1 MSTHSS
7 EAPESQ
13 DASEDQHQ
21 PLKPDEVRRR
31 ATRGIAQLAARGVAI
46 RALGFVG
53 NIVLAKLLAPSDFGA
68 VAIGT
73 TVLVFVTLIS
83 DGGLGAALV
92 RGDYRPTR
100 LMFEQLLGFQLAI
113 AVGVTLVAVGLAPF
127 FGRTGWITAVM
138 TASFCIAVFRSSGF
152 IQLDRNLMFRQV
164 AMIDVV
170 EMIAYLT
177 WAIGAVLLGAGVWG
191 LATASVARAFV
202 ATGFVLRAA
211 PMRVLRPRFR
221 LTEIRPLLGFGVRFG
236 AINVVGLLRDQG
248 LNIGIAAV
256 SGLGT
261 LGIWSMAYR
270 FIQIPFLL
278 FESLW
283 RVTFPAMARLI
294 EAGEDPRPAVE
305 NMLTRSAVVTGA
317 MLCALVGATPGLIP
331 AVFDPEWHPIVDVL
345 PWACAGLLVGGP
357 ISVSVAGFLFARGD
371 ARTALR
377 GAVLHTIAALAISLA
392 LLPVIGITA
401 LGLGAFAST
410 CVEGV
415 VLGTRA
421 RRGHQ
426 IEIVR
431 PLLVPTVMAIAAGAA
446 GWAIARLVMPHGVG
460 AAAGGVAALCVFV
473 SGVALLSPTALR
485 DTVGMAT
492 RSLRAGV

>member
-1 MSTHSS
+1 VTTPPGESADSDAVQD
-7 EAPESQ
+7 EAER
-13 DASEDQHQ
+13 
-21 PLKPDEVRRR
+21 LKPDEVRRR

-46 RALGFVG
+46 RALGFIG
-53 NIVLAKLLAPSDFGA
+53 NIVLATLLTPSDFGA

-92 RGDYRPTR
+92 RGDHRPTR

-138 TASFCIAVFRSSGF
+138 TASFCVAVFRSSGF
-152 IQLDRNLMFRQV
+152 VQLDRNLMFRQV
-164 AMIDVV
+164 AIIEVI
-170 EMIAYLT
+170 EMTAYLT

-191 LATASVARAFV
+191 LATASVARAIV

-221 LTEIRPLLGFGVRFG
+221 LTEIRPVLGFGVRFQ
-236 AINVVGLLRDQG
+236 AINLVGLLRDQG
-248 LNIGIAAV
+248 LNVGIAAV

-278 FESLW
+278 FDSLW

-317 MLCALVGATPGLIP
+317 MLCTLVGATPALIP
-331 AVFDPEWHPIVDVL
+331 AVFDPQWHPIVDVL

-371 ARTALR
+371 ATTALR
-377 GAVLHTIAALAISLA
+377 GAVVHTIAALSIALA

-401 LGLGAFAST
+401 LGLGVFASAF
-410 CVEGV
+410 VEGV
-415 VLGTRA
+415 VLGIRA
-421 RRGHQ
+421 ARGYQ
-426 IEIVR
+426 IGIIR
-431 PLLVPTVMAIAAGAA
+431 PLLVPIVMGVAGGAA
-446 GWAIARLVMPHGVG
+446 GWAAAALLMPHIVG
-460 AAAGGVAALCVFV
+460 AVVGGAVAITVFV
-473 SGVALLSPTALR
+473 GGVALLSPSALR
-485 DTVGMAT
+485 ETIDMAR
-492 RSLRAGV
+492 RSLRAAPA